1 MVPALPNVVLTE
13 AKVIVNVT
21 DQKEPL

>member
-13 AKVIVNVT
+13 AK
-21 DQKEPL
+21 